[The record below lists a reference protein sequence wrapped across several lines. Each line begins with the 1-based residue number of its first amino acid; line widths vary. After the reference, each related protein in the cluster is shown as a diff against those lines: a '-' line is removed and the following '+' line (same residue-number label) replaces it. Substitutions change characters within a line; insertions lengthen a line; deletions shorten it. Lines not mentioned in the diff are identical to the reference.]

1 MGLAQPEPRETARK
15 AAQAE
20 AAAVV
25 KTLARVVQVVPV
37 EPLVVAAVVAV
48 EAPIPEALAVAEAL
62 AGAACGVGKM
72 RKALIDETG
81 IVVNVIEINEG
92 ADYSLPDGHKLVATD
107 TASVGDGYA
116 NSTFTQAVVAVE
128 VPKVASD
135 AAFSKNERR
144 AIREQ
149 LGLED

>member
-1 MGLAQPEPRETARK
+1 MLAALV
-15 AAQAE
+15 A
-20 AAAVV
+20 
-25 KTLARVVQVVPV
+25 
-37 EPLVVAAVVAV
+37 LVV
-48 EAPIPEALAVAEAL
+48 L

-72 RKALIDETG
+72 RTALIDETG
-81 IVVNVIEINEG
+81 TVVNVIEINEG
-92 ADYSLPDGHKLVATD
+92 ADYSLPDGHELVATE

-116 NSTFTQAVVAVE
+116 NSTFTQAAVAVE